1 MVPANASFRL
11 PWPMSWH
18 LIAMMMAVIVPA
30 LSVTA
35 WLLARNTEQQQE
47 KIEREAMARVDTLAL
62 SVDSVV
68 FGIVSALK
76 ALSTSP
82 ALEQA
87 DVAQFNAQTQATFSG
102 VGIDVV
108 LRDENFVGL
117 GTDVFGKAVAPVRD
131 VDRVAASTAMNSNS
145 AQFSS
150 FDSDLRDGVAG
161 MSIWLGA
168 KTAGGKKVVLQA
180 RVSSDF
186 LSRALYSGDES
197 PWIASMSDKNFVIF
211 ARSIDLKSVLG
222 KTRSAETQSKS
233 IATTGFIRTR
243 NLKDVPTLQAYTHA
257 GLPGWRVSVAA
268 PVSVIDRGMQQ
279 SWNRFLGIAAVL
291 AMLAIGIAS
300 YLAGIISKA
309 VKDVSDNAR
318 NLAMDRPQAVIST
331 SIREISELT
340 GTLLKT
346 VEELSRR
353 KSALYEVDSRLKMA
367 LEVGGMGIWEWD
379 ITTDDMVWDSAQYA
393 LLGMVETQKQPTG
406 RDFLLRTYP
415 DDRDL
420 VEASVNAVSG
430 ANPRFAK
437 EFRLF
442 RADGSLCWV
451 AVRASFI
458 QESDGRQRIIGVM
471 YDITN
476 DKTRSEHTGALLRE
490 VSHRSKNMLALILA
504 MARLTARGAADV
516 QAHLREFSLRIAG
529 LSASQDLIVDA
540 SWSAVRLVD
549 LISAEAKAVA
559 HDRSTRVHLAGPAV
573 KLSPEAAQ
581 TLGMAFT
588 ELTLNAVE
596 HGALA
601 TATGLVNVVWCV
613 SETDDLT
620 ITWTETGGPK
630 TVTQPVRGYGLSV
643 VENLAGRSL
652 GAASSVVFS
661 EQGVRW
667 TLMCP
672 LRNVAAGHAA
682 AQAA

>member
-1 MVPANASFRL
+1 
-11 PWPMSWH
+11 MSWH
-18 LIAMMMAVIVPA
+18 LIAMMVAVIIPA
-30 LSVTA
+30 ISMTA
-35 WLLARNTEQQQE
+35 WLLARDAERQQE
-47 KIEREAMARVDTLAL
+47 KIEQEAVARVDALAL
-62 SVDSVV
+62 SVDGVAS
-68 FGIVSALK
+68 GLVSALK

-87 DVAQFNAQTQATFSG
+87 NFVQFNAQTRATFSG
-102 VGIDVV
+102 IGVDVV
-108 LRDENFVGL
+108 VRDENLVGL
-117 GTDVFGKAVAPVRD
+117 GNEESGTSIAPVRD
-131 VDRVAASTAMNSNS
+131 EDRDAALAAMNSTA
-145 AQFSS
+145 AQFSNY
-150 FDSDLRDGVAG
+150 DGQLTNGVAG
-161 MSIWLGA
+161 VSIWLGT
-168 KTAGGKKVVLQA
+168 KSAGKGKVVLQA
-180 RVSSDF
+180 RVTTDV
-186 LSRALYSGDES
+186 LNRAVFVGDDQ

-211 ARSIDLKSVLG
+211 ARSKDPALFIG
-222 KTRSAETQSKS
+222 KKRTAETQSKS
-233 IATTGFIRTR
+233 IGQSGVIQTR
-243 NLKDVPTLQAYTHA
+243 NRLGIPTLQAYTHA
-257 GLPGWRVSVAA
+257 AVSGWRVSVSA
-268 PVSVIDRGMQQ
+268 PLSFINRGTREN
-279 SWNRFLGIAAVL
+279 WNRFLGGAA
-291 AMLAIGIAS
+291 ALAILALGVAA
-300 YLAGIISKA
+300 YLANVISTSVKA
-309 VKDVSDNAR
+309 VADNAQSLV
-318 NLAMDRPQAVIST
+318 NDRPQAGVTT
-331 SIREISELT
+331 SIREISDLT
-340 GTLLKT
+340 STLLKT

-353 KSALYEVDSRLKMA
+353 KSALYEIDSRLKMA

-379 ITTDDMVWDSAQYA
+379 ITSDDMVWDSAQYA

-406 RDFLLRTYP
+406 RDFLLRIYP

-430 ANPRFAK
+430 SDPRFAK

-442 RADGSLCWV
+442 RADGTLCWV

-458 QESDGRQRIIGVM
+458 QEADGRQRIIGVM

-476 DKTRSEHTGALLRE
+476 DKTRSEHTGTLLRE

-516 QAHLREFSLRIAG
+516 HAHLREFSLRIAG

-540 SWSAVRLVD
+540 NWSAVRLVD

-559 HDRSTRVHLAGPAV
+559 HDRATRVHLSGPAV
-573 KLSPEAAQ
+573 KLAPEAAQ

-601 TATGLVNVVWCV
+601 TATGVVTVVWEV

-672 LRNVAAGHAA
+672 LRNVAAGHVA